1 MEPERRYAEFR
12 AENGVLKGTV
22 VDYADRAKFG
32 SFTERF
38 LPGSIRVDD
47 PILNLQHDRGK
58 PVARA
63 GAGLVIE
70 DGPQRMTMQATLPD
84 TVYGREARELVS
96 AGILRGISLEFL
108 AVKEKWDGHQRT
120 ITEAVMTGIG
130 LVDKPA
136 YGRSEIEAR
145 LADMQGRPRLPRR
158 RVWL

>member
-22 VDYADRAKFG
+22 VDYSDSAQFG

-38 LPGSIRVDD
+38 LPGSIRTDD
-47 PILNLQHDRGK
+47 PILNLQHDRGR
-58 PVARA
+58 PVARV

-70 DGPQRMTMQATLPD
+70 DGPARMHMQATLPE
-84 TVYGREARELVS
+84 TVYGREARELVD
-96 AGILRGISLEFL
+96 AGILRGLSIEFR
-108 AVKEKWDGHQRT
+108 AVKEKWDGHRRT
-120 ITEAVMTGIG
+120 ILEAVMSGVA

-145 LADMQGRPRLPRR
+145 LADMQGRPRLRR